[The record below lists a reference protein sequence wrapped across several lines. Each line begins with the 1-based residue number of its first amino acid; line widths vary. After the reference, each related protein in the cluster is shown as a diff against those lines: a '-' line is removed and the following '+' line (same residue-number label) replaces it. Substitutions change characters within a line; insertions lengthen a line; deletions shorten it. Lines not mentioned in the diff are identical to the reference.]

1 MSVTLT
7 VSEKTY
13 QKLEN
18 AARSKGFK
26 DVGKFLDE
34 WEDIEFASRHEVVD
48 RIIKFQTKMGEKYG
62 VMPDS
67 AELVREDRER

>member
-18 AARSKGFK
+18 VARRKGFK

-34 WEDIEFASRHEVVD
+34 WEDLELANRHEVVD
-48 RIIKFQTKMGEKYG
+48 RIVEFQIKMGEKYG

-67 AELVREDRER
+67 SKLVREDRER